1 MQLID
6 LIDGLINAEP
16 RPGLHPIPG
25 TSPLTLEAAICPPL
39 IYYIALLFLPPSPPH
54 SVDTTAVKLLRNGFA
69 LLAGLLFL
77 RLPLAY
83 HVPQSIGLTYQLGLV
98 GLYGSARV
106 LDVFFISPYLF
117 GHIPRRVRYKH
128 ESRVGTPVLD
138 GLRDVKAIESSSKS
152 QFGAT
157 RLGTPGEDVDNV
169 APRAGPTATEP
180 DGLGLL
186 SATDLLDNVKG
197 ALPSSLDESYHL
209 LHRAAT
215 GPDQKPVTE
224 HAVSEDGWPHSFHDR
239 ASWALELELSMRGV
253 GFTWSTADVRHT
265 RKTWL
270 PTVHSRLH
278 SICARAGPVLALCF
292 AVVRAVC
299 LRYALPQDVDR
310 AAWGPGP
317 SVDLFD
323 ARLPFPVQILLT
335 AALGAF
341 LMTAF
346 SFAHSAFAIVL
357 SPLAPHPLAYFP
369 PLYTT
374 RIWDI
379 RTVRE
384 FWSYGWH
391 RLFARFFLVYGIWPC
406 EWVERKL
413 TGKSADQPADVG
425 KVAGAFLSSAFCHSF
440 AVRGVLG
447 GEWSRATGEAKFFAL
462 NGVAVVVEEMVKGA
476 VLGYRKKSA
485 GGHGTLERWYD
496 GYVGR
501 AWWICV
507 LLLSGRNFARG
518 WVNAGLVR
526 EMSAM

>member
-1 MQLID
+1 MQFVELID
-6 LIDGLINAEP
+6 RLVSAEP

-25 TSPLTLEAAICPPL
+25 TRPLTIEAAICPPL

-54 SVDTTAVKLLRNGFA
+54 SVNTTAVKLLRNGFA
-69 LLAGLLFL
+69 LLAGLLFF

-98 GLYGSARV
+98 GLYGGARV
-106 LDVFFISPYLF
+106 LDVFFISPYMF
-117 GHIPRRVRYKH
+117 NHIPRRVRYRH
-128 ESRVGTPVLD
+128 ESRVGTPVLE
-138 GLRDVKAIESSSKS
+138 GLRDVK
-152 QFGAT
+152 
-157 RLGTPGEDVDNV
+157 
-169 APRAGPTATEP
+169 
-180 DGLGLL
+180 
-186 SATDLLDNVKG
+186 G
-197 ALPSSLDESYHL
+197 ALPTSLDESCQL
-209 LHRAAT
+209 LHRAAS
-215 GPDQKPVTE
+215 GPGDKPVTE
-224 HAVSEDGWPHSFHDR
+224 HAATEDGWPHSFHDR

-270 PTVHSRLH
+270 PTVRSRLH
-278 SICARAGPVLALCF
+278 SIFARVLPVLVGCF
-292 AVVRAVC
+292 VVVRGVFV
-299 LRYALPQDVDR
+299 RYGLEDVEG
-310 AAWGPGP
+310 AAWGG
-317 SVDLFD
+317 VVADGQDGQGQRQQYEDLFD
-323 ARLPFPVQILLT
+323 ARLPFAAQILLT

-346 SFAHSAFAIVL
+346 SFAHSAFAILL

-374 RIWDI
+374 RIWAI
-379 RTVRE
+379 TSVRQ

-406 EWVERKL
+406 EWLERKV
-413 TGKSADQPADVG
+413 TGKRPGQPADVG
-425 KVAGAFLSSAFCHSF
+425 KVLGAFLSSAFCHSF

-447 GEWSRATGEAKFFAL
+447 GEWARATGEARFFAL
-462 NGVAVVVEEMVKGA
+462 NGVAVVVEEVVRGA
-476 VLGYRKKSA
+476 VLRRRKTAAAA
-485 GGHGTLERWYD
+485 GGEGSLERWYD

-507 LLLSGRNFARG
+507 LLVSGRNFARG

>member
-1 MQLID
+1 MQLLD
-6 LIDGLINAEP
+6 LIDKLTRAGEP

-25 TSPLTLEAAICPPL
+25 TKPLTLEAAICPPL

-69 LLAGLLFL
+69 LLAGLLFI

-98 GLYGSARV
+98 GLYGGARV

-117 GHIPRRVRYKH
+117 GHIPRRVRYRH
-128 ESRVGTPVLD
+128 ESRVGTPVLE
-138 GLRDVKAIESSSKS
+138 GLRDVKGFESHTKPQAGSPTR
-152 QFGAT
+152 AT
-157 RLGTPGEDVDNV
+157 AGEDDNI
-169 APRAGPTATEP
+169 APRADATSTGP
-180 DGLGLL
+180 DGLGL

-197 ALPSSLDESYHL
+197 AIPTSLDESYHL
-209 LHRAAT
+209 LHRAAA
-215 GPDQKPVTE
+215 GPGPKPVTE
-224 HAVSEDGWPHSFHDR
+224 HAATEDGWPHSFHDR

-270 PTVHSRLH
+270 PTVRSRLH
-278 SICARAGPVLALCF
+278 SIFARVVPVLVVCF
-292 AVVRAVC
+292 AVVRGVYV
-299 LRYALPQDVDR
+299 RYGLEDVEG
-310 AAWGPGP
+310 AAWGAEAGGP
-317 SVDLFD
+317 VHLFD
-323 ARLPFPVQILLT
+323 DRLSFPAQILLT

-341 LMTAF
+341 LMSAF
-346 SFAHSAFAIVL
+346 SLAHSAFAIAL

-379 RTVRE
+379 RSVRQ

-406 EWVERKL
+406 EWAERRL
-413 TGKSADQPADVG
+413 TGKGAGQRADVG
-425 KVAGAFLSSAFCHSF
+425 KVLGGFLSSAFCHSF

-447 GEWSRATGEAKFFAL
+447 GEWARATGEAKFFAV
-462 NGVAVVVEEMVKGA
+462 NGVAVVVEEVVRGM
-476 VLGYRKKSA
+476 VLGRRRRAA
-485 GGHGTLERWYD
+485 GGEGGLERWYD

-501 AWWICV
+501 VWWICV